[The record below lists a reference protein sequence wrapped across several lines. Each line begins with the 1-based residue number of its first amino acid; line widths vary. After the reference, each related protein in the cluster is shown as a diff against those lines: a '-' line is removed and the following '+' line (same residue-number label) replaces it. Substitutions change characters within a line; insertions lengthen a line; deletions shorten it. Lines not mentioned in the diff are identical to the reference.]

1 MRNQTTSALRL
12 VEPMKAPIKP
22 LGKRKS
28 QYSRYSYAI
37 IRKELRG
44 DAAYLRY
51 AARANLIATAIGIVL
66 LCVIGRGVRDTVDA
80 LGNTPAG
87 DVAFWAMCLLC
98 GFMLMFCLWNIGMA
112 LSLSGTAKELRR
124 KAERLSWKEDR

>member
-12 VEPMKAPIKP
+12 VKPTKAPIKP
-22 LGKRKS
+22 NGKPK
-28 QYSRYSYAI
+28 YSRYSYAT
-37 IRKELRG
+37 IRKELRS

-66 LCVIGRGVRDTVDA
+66 LCVIGRGVKDAVDA
-80 LGNTPAG
+80 LGSTPAG
-87 DVAFWAMCLLC
+87 DNAFWTSCLLC

-112 LSLSGTAKELRR
+112 LSLSGTSKEIRR